1 MERPMAASGE
11 NLSRKIYTV
20 SELTSEIQS
29 RLESAYPFIWLTGEV
44 ANFTRSSAGHL
55 YFSLKDENAQISA
68 VIFKGQARQ
77 IKFQLESGLKLVG
90 FGRISLYPPRGTYQV
105 ILEYVEPL
113 GKGSLQLAFEQVKAR
128 LQAEGLFDLHSK
140 KPLPFLP
147 KRITLITSPFGAA
160 IHDMLKVLRRRYPNL
175 AVEIAAVRVQGDGAA
190 EEMAL
195 ALQRVNTQA
204 KSDLVI
210 LARGGGSVEDLAA
223 FNDEN
228 LARTIFSSNIPV
240 LTGIGHE
247 TDFTIAD
254 FVADQRA
261 STPTAAAEMA
271 VPDKAAL
278 LSLLHQNESSLFS
291 FFKQRLERFK
301 LDVQRCH
308 EKLMHPGRML
318 DRSRMA
324 LDEAERKLHIR
335 MSRLLSAKKQEV
347 FWLKRSLEA
356 QTPQE
361 ILSRVQMQF
370 QSLEKRLLASLS
382 GNLATKGLVVK
393 GLETRLVNLSPYA
406 TLKRGYAIATSLPE
420 GRLLMDTQGLEP
432 GSEIELQL
440 AAGSLRCRIEEV
452 HHGEKKF

>member
-1 MERPMAASGE
+1 MAASGE
-11 NLSRKIYTV
+11 NTTRKIYTV

-44 ANFTRSSAGHL
+44 ANFTRSGAGHL

-77 IKFQLESGLKLVG
+77 IKFQLESGLKLVA
-90 FGRISLYPPRGTYQV
+90 FGRIGLYPPRGTYQV

-128 LQAEGLFDLHSK
+128 LQAEGLFDLHFK

-160 IHDMLKVLRRRYPNL
+160 IHDMLKVLRRRYRNL
-175 AVEIAAVRVQGDGAA
+175 ALEVAGVRVQGDGAA
-190 EEMAL
+190 EEMTL
-195 ALQRVNTQA
+195 ALQRINDQA
-204 KSDLVI
+204 KSDLII

-223 FNDEN
+223 FNDEG
-228 LARTIFSSNIPV
+228 LARAIFSSEIPV

-278 LSLLHQNESSLFS
+278 SSLLKQNEAKLFS
-291 FFKQRLERFK
+291 FFMRRLER
-301 LDVQRCH
+301 LRIEVQRCH
-308 EKLMHPGRML
+308 EKLTHPGRML
-318 DRSRMA
+318 DRSRML
-324 LDEAERKLHIR
+324 LDEVERKLQTRLNR
-335 MSRLLSAKKQEV
+335 MLSAKKQEV
-347 FWLKRSLEA
+347 FWLKKALEA
-356 QTPQE
+356 HTPQE
-361 ILSRVQMQF
+361 ILFKGRMRHKP
-370 QSLEKRLLASLS
+370 LEKRLIASIQ
-382 GNLATKGLVVK
+382 GNLATKNLIVTGL
-393 GLETRLVNLSPYA
+393 TMRLSGINPHA
-406 TLKRGYAIATSLPE
+406 TLKRGYAIATTYPA
-420 GRLLMDTQGLEP
+420 GRILMDTRNLEP
-432 GSEIELQL
+432 GAEIELQL
-440 AAGSLRCRIEEV
+440 AEGSLRCRIEEI
-452 HHGEKKF
+452 HHGEKKL